1 MAKLIVVNRRKLE
14 AGLRRLKAVHARDP
28 QEQELQRNREL
39 EVAEEKARRDA
50 DFASRST
57 QSTP

>member
-1 MAKLIVVNRRKLE
+1 MAKLIVVNRGTLE
-14 AGLRRLKAVHARDP
+14 AALRRLNAVQAQDP

-39 EVAEEKARRDA
+39 QDAEEKARRDA

-57 QSTP
+57 QSTA